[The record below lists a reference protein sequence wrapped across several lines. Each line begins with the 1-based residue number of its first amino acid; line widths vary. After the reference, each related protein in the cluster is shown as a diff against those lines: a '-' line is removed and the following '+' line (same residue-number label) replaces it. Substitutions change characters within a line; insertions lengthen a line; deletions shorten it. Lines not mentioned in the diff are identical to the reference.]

1 MRLWDMAKYEIKK
14 LIKIKGKH
22 YNHYMPCGLNIR
34 ERLWWWLM
42 PGVCIKVRWPK
53 GKIAVDHND
62 PRWVD
67 LGGAVWV
74 EFDSADP
81 NDFYRPWMEQHV
93 GRQKWD
99 WDWGFVGND
108 ASDNCLTIK
117 VRQKHAKYATIM
129 SMMWAR

>member
-1 MRLWDMAKYEIKK
+1 
-14 LIKIKGKH
+14 
-22 YNHYMPCGLNIR
+22 
-34 ERLWWWLM
+34 M
-42 PGVCIKVRWPK
+42 PGVVIKVKWPK

-81 NDFYRPWMEQHV
+81 NDFYRPWMEQYV

-108 ASDNCLTIK
+108 ANDNCLTIK
-117 VRQKHAKYATIM
+117 VRQTKAKYATIIAM
-129 SMMWAR
+129 RWQ